1 MKTGLMKLLPVFLC
15 ITLLASGCGSDT
27 PETDETVV
35 TPTEQK
41 KVPSYYPDA
50 IGNRWVYR
58 EANGFEWERTVSE
71 ERVIQGRVYRV
82 FDYNPPI
89 EDAPFDYL
97 KTPSYRVTQNRVLFF
112 VGEEI
117 NRYFEVDF
125 AEALETSVFPGE
137 NIEVKVRAISAH
149 ELIFFRIPP
158 ISNFQWDVLD
168 LKVKGDIIFLD
179 LDGAKLPF
187 EIHHLITGAVIGGG
201 SVQTPAGN
209 FETTAKI
216 QYKSQITTSILDEEE
231 TTEET
236 TDTVWLAPGVGIVKV
251 ENEDRVVELIEYSV
265 QEEF

>member
-15 ITLLASGCGSDT
+15 ITLLVSGCGSDT

-35 TPTEQK
+35 TPTEPK

-50 IGNRWVYR
+50 VGNRWVYR
-58 EANGFEWERTVSE
+58 EANGVEWERIVSQ

-82 FDYNPPI
+82 FDYNPPL

-125 AEALETSVFPGE
+125 AEALETEVFPGE
-137 NIEVKVRAISAH
+137 NVEVKVRAVSEH

-158 ISNFQWDVLD
+158 IGNFQWDVLD

-179 LDGAKLPF
+179 LGGAKLPF
-187 EIHHLITGAVIGGG
+187 EIHYLITGAVVGGG

-209 FETTAKI
+209 FETTARI
-216 QYKSQITTSILDEEE
+216 QYKSIITTSIFDEED

-251 ENEDRVVELIEYSV
+251 QNEDRVVELIEYSV
-265 QEEF
+265 QEGS

>member
-1 MKTGLMKLLPVFLC
+1 MKIGLMKFLSVFLSGAF
-15 ITLLASGCGSDT
+15 LLSGCGSDT
-27 PETDETVV
+27 AETDETVV
-35 TPTEQK
+35 TPTEEK
-41 KVPSYYPDA
+41 RVPSYYPDA

-58 EANGFEWERTVSE
+58 EANGFEWARTVSG

-82 FDYNPPI
+82 FDYDPPV

-117 NRYFEVDF
+117 NRYYEVDF
-125 AEALETSVFPGE
+125 AEALETRVFPGE
-137 NIEVKVRAISAH
+137 NVEVKVRAVSEH

-158 ISNFQWDVLD
+158 ITNFQWDVLD

-187 EIHHLITGAVIGGG
+187 EIHYLITGAVVGGG

-209 FETTAKI
+209 FETTSKI
-216 QYKSQITTSILDEEE
+216 QYKSKITTTILDEEE
-231 TTEET
+231 TTEEK
-236 TDTVWLAPGVGIVKV
+236 TDTVWLAPDVGIVKV
-251 ENEDRVVELIEYSV
+251 ENEDRTVELIEYSL